1 MSAAGAE
8 RITLFGRRAGVRVF
22 RLNPR
27 GTLNS
32 SERLLFKPDGN
43 RSLLLRLVCGVQVCV
58 YREAESICHA

>member
-43 RSLLLRLVCGVQVCV
+43 RVAAIATRMRRPGLCV
-58 YREAESICHA
+58 P